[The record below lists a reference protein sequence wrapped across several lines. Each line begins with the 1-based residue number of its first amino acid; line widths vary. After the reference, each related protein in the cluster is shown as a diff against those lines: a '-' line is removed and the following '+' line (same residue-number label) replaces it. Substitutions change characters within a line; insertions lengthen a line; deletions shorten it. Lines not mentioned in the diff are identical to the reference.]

1 MMGLMSSPR
10 SSRTIIG
17 VSIAAIAISLVAI
30 FVATYPQS
38 IEDGIE
44 TKESEY
50 TPQTRDIYLFTMVD
64 EHIAEEELEIPPDQ
78 FSHDSIVANEG
89 DAIKI
94 HFYNLEPVE
103 SQEHHT
109 FTINDPSYKI
119 HEDINAGESA
129 IIEFKAT
136 ESGIFDYICTYHQP
150 TMRGQLVVLEE

>member
-1 MMGLMSSPR
+1 MDVLMSSSGSYR
-10 SSRTIIG
+10 IIMG
-17 VSIAAIAISLVAI
+17 LSIAAIAIALAAI
-30 FVATYPQS
+30 FVATS
-38 IEDGIE
+38 IQEEDD
-44 TKESEY
+44 ESEY

-64 EHIAEEELEIPPDQ
+64 EHIGEEELAIPPDQ

-89 DAIKI
+89 DTIKI

-119 HEDINAGESA
+119 HKDINAGENA
-129 IIEFKAT
+129 LIEFKAT
-136 ESGIFDYICTYHQP
+136 QSGIFDYICTYHQP

>member
-1 MMGLMSSPR
+1 MVLMSSPR

-17 VSIAAIAISLVAI
+17 VSVAAIAISLVAI

-38 IEDGIE
+38 IEDEIE
-44 TKESEY
+44 TEESEY
-50 TPQTRDIYLFTMVD
+50 TTQTRDIYLFTMVD
-64 EHIAEEELEIPPDQ
+64 EHITEEALEIPPDQ

-89 DAIKI
+89 DTIKI

-109 FTINDPSYKI
+109 FTIDDPSYKI
-119 HEDINAGESA
+119 HEDINAGESTV
-129 IIEFKAT
+129 IEFKAT